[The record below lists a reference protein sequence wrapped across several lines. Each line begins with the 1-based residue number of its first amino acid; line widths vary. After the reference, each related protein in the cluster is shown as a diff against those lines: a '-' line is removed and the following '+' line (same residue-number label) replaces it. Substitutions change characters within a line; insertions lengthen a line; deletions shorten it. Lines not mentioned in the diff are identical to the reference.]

1 MSLYSKQKWYCNN
14 CGIEQYSV
22 PHKATLADKHYSTCS
37 FDCSKEMTWKNTLS
51 IMGQEYYPQPK
62 EKQVMTKA
70 GNSMKRKERVLLES
84 EDIKEAI
91 LWRVREEFN
100 IPDDY
105 KFDLDV
111 KIKIDAPC
119 TLDSWGTIEAT
130 LEWEEDK

>member
-1 MSLYSKQKWYCNN
+1 
-14 CGIEQYSV
+14 
-22 PHKATLADKHYSTCS
+22 
-37 FDCSKEMTWKNTLS
+37 
-51 IMGQEYYPQPK
+51 
-62 EKQVMTKA
+62 
-70 GNSMKRKERVLLES
+70 MKRKERVLLES

-111 KIKIDAPC
+111 KIKIDAPY